1 VSPTVPSVPR
11 DWRVPLFL
19 GVASIPFSLV
29 SYLQSDSTMSLW
41 PVVIAGLIAGYLTDN
56 ADRVGARTGFVG
68 GLAVFWIVAEMVLL
82 VPELTGPWW
91 FLVAASVGSVVFAVL
106 GVALSILLGALG
118 AYVGGWLARRTGRS
132 RPTAGA

>member
-1 VSPTVPSVPR
+1 MSPTVPSVPR